1 MAAREQGVGW
11 GILDSVLSMES
22 GGIGIKGPPPPPLPQ
37 TQPLSVTYKHP
48 GKNYKRKNGF
58 SSQSS
63 KVCLPFPGVGL
74 FLRCSIV
81 LRAQTNTYQ
90 MRELLVHT
98 KALLGSCTLK
108 LF

>member
-1 MAAREQGVGW
+1 MGL

-22 GGIGIKGPPPPPLPQ
+22 GGIGIKGVPPPQPLPQ
-37 TQPLSVTYKHP
+37 TQPLSMTYKHP
-48 GKNYKRKNGF
+48 GKNYKHKNGF

-74 FLRCSIV
+74 FLCCSIV

-90 MRELLVHT
+90 MRELLAHT
-98 KALLGSCTLK
+98 KAFLGSSTLK